1 MTRLPPF
8 IALRAVEAAVRH
20 RSYSRAADE
29 LAVTQSAV
37 SHQIR
42 RLEAELGVRLFE
54 RRGAEMIP
62 TWEASRLA
70 GEIGHGLDVLRTA
83 LRDFRDAPDGDPLV
97 VSLSPQFARRW
108 LVSGLPELL
117 AGAGGDGVEVRVEER
132 YVDLAAEG
140 VDVGVRYGDGAWDGV
155 QSLRLFKET
164 LFPVCSPRLASDLGI
179 SRPEDLLTAPLLH
192 GQRPWSLWFEAYG
205 LAAPP
210 QRGLLFDDSH
220 MQREAAAQGLG
231 VALARSGVVQPDLDA
246 GRLVRPLRGDVP
258 SGLGYFAVWRPES
271 RKLERIKTVRDWLLA
286 QVHET
291 NLAA

>member
-70 GEIGHGLDVLRTA
+70 GDIGHGLDVLRNA
-83 LRDFRDAPDGDPLV
+83 LADFRGAPDGDPLV
-97 VSLSPQFARRW
+97 VSLSPQFSRRW
-108 LVSGLPELL
+108 LVSGLPDLL
-117 AGAGGDGVEVRVEER
+117 AGAAGDGIEVRVEER

-155 QSLRLFKET
+155 QSHRLFKEK
-164 LFPVCSPRLASDLGI
+164 LFPVCSPELALDLGI
-179 SRPEDLLTAPLLH
+179 RRPEDLLTVPLLHH
-192 GQRPWSLWFEAYG
+192 GQRPWSLWFDAHG

-210 QRGLLFDDSH
+210 QRGLLFDDSL

-231 VALARSGVVQPDLDA
+231 VALARSGVVQPDLDT

-271 RKLERIKTVRDWLLA
+271 PKLGRIHAVRDWLVS
-286 QVHET
+286 QVERQ
-291 NLAA
+291 AA

>member
-1 MTRLPPF
+1 MT
-8 IALRAVEAAVRH
+8 
-20 RSYSRAADE
+20 
-29 LAVTQSAV
+29 
-37 SHQIR
+37 
-42 RLEAELGVRLFE
+42 
-54 RRGAEMIP
+54 
-62 TWEASRLA
+62 
-70 GEIGHGLDVLRTA
+70 
-83 LRDFRDAPDGDPLV
+83 
-97 VSLSPQFARRW
+97 
-108 LVSGLPELL
+108 
-117 AGAGGDGVEVRVEER
+117 
-132 YVDLAAEG
+132 DLAAEG

-271 RKLERIKTVRDWLLA
+271 RKLDRIKTVRDWLLA